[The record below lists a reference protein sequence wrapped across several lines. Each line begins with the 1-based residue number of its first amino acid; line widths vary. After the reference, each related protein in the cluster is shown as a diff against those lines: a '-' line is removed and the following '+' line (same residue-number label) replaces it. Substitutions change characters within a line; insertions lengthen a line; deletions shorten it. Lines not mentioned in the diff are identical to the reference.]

1 MKPSRRRHIEKA
13 NTPKDI
19 ADQFRELQKLRIKVS
34 EAELAAV
41 QEKAVDVETQVEGDG
56 HSQPIGRSQ
65 TH

>member
-1 MKPSRRRHIEKA
+1 MKPSRRRHIDKV

-34 EAELAAV
+34 EAEIAAA
-41 QEKAVDVETQVEGDG
+41 QKKAVDVETQVEGSV
-56 HSQPIGRSQ
+56 HSKPIGR